1 MELKDILEQLEKF
14 VQETMNNSMK
24 ENKNQLDYEEGNK
37 LIDMLQKK
45 EVKLMS
51 ELEVNIPFADIISV
65 IITLE
70 KGEHY
75 KEVSMIVKDIVR
87 SYSGDYNM
95 LEEDIGNLF
104 TTEHDKPTAI
114 SVMWPEEYKILKKVF
129 GGLIWSGD

>member
-70 KGEHY
+70 KNKHH
-75 KEVSMIVKDIVR
+75 KKSNVIVR
-87 SYSGDYNM
+87 DVVHSYSGDCNM
-95 LEEDIGNLF
+95 LESDINNLF
-104 TTEHDKPTAI
+104 LDTKKNLYPFNFQPFFEFR
-114 SVMWPEEYKILKKVF
+114 ILLTFLVNN
-129 GGLIWSGD
+129 SME